1 MNYDLRFDTDYILR
15 HLVDFIPAVGLA
27 VEIFLAS
34 AVVALA
40 IAIPLALMR
49 MSKGP
54 ARWAT
59 VAYIEL
65 FRNTP
70 LLIQLYFVFFG
81 LPIAGIVLSPFV
93 SATVALGA
101 QHAAFFA
108 EILRGV
114 VQSVGAGQRE
124 AGLALGLTPGT
135 VTRRVILPQALRNA
149 VPAMGSQFALL
160 LHDTSLAS
168 TIGIMEI
175 TLQGRTLSEQSAAS
189 FEMFVT
195 VGAIYL
201 CLSAFFSVVIRSVER
216 ACQYAR

>member
-1 MNYDLRFDTDYILR
+1 MNGMRFDADYVVR
-15 HLVDFIPAVGLA
+15 HLPDFIGAIGLA
-27 VEIFLAS
+27 LEIFAAAAVLALIIS
-34 AVVALA
+34 V
-40 IAIPLALMR
+40 PLALAR
-49 MSKGP
+49 LSRGP
-54 ARWAT
+54 ARWFAT
-59 VAYIEL
+59 GYIEL

-93 SATVALGA
+93 SGMLALGA

-108 EILRGV
+108 EILRGTI
-114 VQSVGAGQRE
+114 QSVAGGQRD
-124 AGLALGLTPGT
+124 AGYALGLMPNA
-135 VTRRVILPQALRNA
+135 VMRKIVLPQAIRNA

-175 TLQGRTLSEQSAAS
+175 TLQGRTLAEQSAAS
-189 FEMFVT
+189 FEMFVA

-201 CLSAFFSVVIRSVER
+201 LLSTASSIVIRGLEHSAR
-216 ACQYAR
+216 YAR